1 MKKVL
6 CKLIIKYKII
16 KRYVVSHT
24 SYYRYYKKYI
34 GSPLI
39 EKNNY
44 LHVVCSKYRD
54 IPLNGNFLYKAILMK
69 FKNKWILSSS
79 EDCKEDIIHNIISL
93 GKPKD
98 LDYYT
103 DNLQPKDLRVRKM
116 YRMIWDGVN
125 SSKIEIRPEYEYIYM
140 DSFHK
145 YVAKFN
151 GNIISYCKIS
161 DIYFGFG
168 NIVVFTNENYRNQG
182 LATTLLNLLLI
193 KCEEKNI
200 FPLYM
205 VDSKNI
211 ASIHLAKKLGFS
223 IMSQEVIISKE
234 LEKMERT

>member
-1 MKKVL
+1 MKKAL
-6 CKLIIKYKII
+6 SKLISKYKIV
-16 KRYVVSHT
+16 KRYISSHL
-24 SYYRYYKKYI
+24 SYRRYYKEYI
-34 GSPLI
+34 GTSLI
-39 EKNNY
+39 ERRNF
-44 LHVVCSKYRD
+44 LHVVFSKYRD
-54 IPLNGNFLYKAILMK
+54 IPLNKNFLYKAILIK
-69 FKNKWILSSS
+69 LKNKWILSSS
-79 EDCKEDIIHNIISL
+79 ESCKDDIVHNIINL

-98 LDYYT
+98 LDYYV
-103 DNLQPKDLRVRKM
+103 DNLQIMDLKVRKM

-125 SSKIEIRPEYEYIYM
+125 SSKIEFRPEYEYIYM
-140 DSFHK
+140 ESLNK

-168 NIVVFTNENYRNQG
+168 NIVIFTNENFRNQG

-211 ASIHLAKKLGFS
+211 ASVHLAKKLGFS
-223 IMSQEVIISKE
+223 IVSQEVVMSKE
-234 LEKMERT
+234 LEKRK